1 MGGSRGFLEGAWS
14 PETWHRASNGYPC
27 SLAWHEQDPR
37 SVKETYQIPSFSIPF
52 LAYPASKVSFSN
64 LQCKK
69 FTGAM
74 SFWCSPASSSASR
87 DSLCCFWH
95 TRLLLDWIRQTPHI
109 SAPSNLHASLGF
121 LRKTRGQKETTG
133 AYMKTDS
140 NIFKFTAKC
149 SKSRDSSGGGTS
161 QAWCSQVSDNV
172 NFDTNLTHVFLTG

>member
-1 MGGSRGFLEGAWS
+1 
-14 PETWHRASNGYPC
+14 
-27 SLAWHEQDPR
+27 
-37 SVKETYQIPSFSIPF
+37 
-52 LAYPASKVSFSN
+52 
-64 LQCKK
+64 
-69 FTGAM
+69 
-74 SFWCSPASSSASR
+74 
-87 DSLCCFWH
+87 LCCFWH
-95 TRLLLDWIRQTPHI
+95 TRLLLGWIRQPPHI

-121 LRKTRGQKETTG
+121 LRKTRGQKETTTG